1 MTDRPVPDASGPT
14 TGPARARVLPGL
26 LRRMAGSMGL
36 SARLL
41 VLTVLFVIVAEVLIY
56 LPSVASYRYNWLN
69 DRLAAARVAALVLD
83 AAPDETLSGEIEM
96 SLLAGVGAKAIAVRG
111 GERRR
116 LLASG
121 DMPAEVA
128 KVVDLRRPAW
138 PDLLHDALETLL
150 SPPGNVIRV
159 VGSAGMD
166 VDLVEMILDEQP
178 LRQAMLEFSR
188 NLIVLTLIISGITAG
203 LLYVALQWVIVR
215 PVRRLS
221 GNIAAFASH
230 PEDAARV
237 IEPTGRSDEI
247 GRAEEALARME
258 VTLAGELRQK
268 RRLAELGLAVSKINH
283 ELRNMLTTAQLLTER
298 LDRTNDETAQRVAPR
313 LVATLDRAISFC
325 EATLAYGRA
334 TEPLPQRRMV
344 PLGPLVDE
352 LSHLTELSPGSGI
365 VFSGEVPPNLSIDAD
380 PEQLSRILVNLVRN
394 AVQAL
399 SQAGATEGEPRIT
412 VTAAR
417 RQREVTITLEDNGP
431 GVPERVREGIFGVFQ
446 SGSRAG
452 GTGLGLA
459 ITAELVHLHG
469 GTIRLEDT
477 PAGSRFR
484 VTIPDR
490 GAHRETG

>member
-1 MTDRPVPDASGPT
+1 MKSAGPPT
-14 TGPARARVLPGL
+14 FFRRV
-26 LRRMAGSMGL
+26 AGSTGL

-41 VLTVLFVIVAEVLIY
+41 VLTVLFVMVAEILIY
-56 LPSVASYRYNWLN
+56 LPSVASYRSNWLN

-116 LLASG
+116 LLASE
-121 DMPAEVA
+121 DLPAEIH
-128 KVVDLRRPAW
+128 KVVDLRHPTW
-138 PDLLHDALETLL
+138 PELMSDAVATLL

-166 VDLVEMILDEQP
+166 VDLVEMIFDEQP
-178 LRQAMLEFSR
+178 LREAMLDFSR
-188 NLIVLTLIISGITAG
+188 NLLLLTLIISGITAG
-203 LLYVALQWVIVR
+203 LLYFALQWVIVR

-247 GRAEEALARME
+247 GLAEEALAQME
-258 VTLAGELRQK
+258 TTLAGELRQK

-298 LDRTNDETAQRVAPR
+298 LDRVSDETAQRVAPR

-334 TEPLPQRRMV
+334 TEPLPQRRKI
-344 PLGPLVDE
+344 PLAPVVEE
-352 LSHLTELSPGSGI
+352 LAHLTELSPGSGI
-365 VFSGEVPPNLSIDAD
+365 AFTAQVPEGLMIDAD
-380 PEQLSRILVNLVRN
+380 REQLTRILVNLVRN

-399 SQAGATEGEPRIT
+399 SQAGATEGDPRIT
-412 VTAAR
+412 ITAKR
-417 RQREVTITLEDNGP
+417 ERREVTITVEDNGP
-431 GVPERVREGIFGVFQ
+431 GVPERVREGLFGVFQ
-446 SGSRAG
+446 SASRSG

-469 GTIRLEDT
+469 GSISLADT
-477 PAGSRFR
+477 VTGSCFCL
-484 VTIPDR
+484 TIPDR
-490 GAHRETG
+490 AGHRKEV

>member
-1 MTDRPVPDASGPT
+1 MKANAPTFLRRVAGT
-14 TGPARARVLPGL
+14 TG
-26 LRRMAGSMGL
+26 L
-36 SARLL
+36 SGRLL
-41 VLTVLFVIVAEVLIY
+41 VLTVLFVMVAEVLIY
-56 LPSVASYRYNWLN
+56 LPSVASFRYNWLN

-83 AAPDETLSGEIEM
+83 AAPDETLSGEVEM
-96 SLLAGVGAKAIAVRG
+96 SLLEGVGAKAIAVRG

-116 LLASG
+116 LLASE
-121 DMPAEVA
+121 DVPAEIH
-128 KVVDLRRPAW
+128 KVVDLRHPTW
-138 PDLLHDALETLL
+138 PELLSDALETLL

-159 VGSAGMD
+159 VGAAGMD
-166 VDLVEMILDEQP
+166 VDLVEMIFDEGP

-188 NLIVLTLIISGITAG
+188 NLLLLTLIISGITAG
-203 LLYVALQWVIVR
+203 LLYFALQWVIVR

-247 GRAEEALARME
+247 GLAEEALAQME
-258 VTLAGELRQK
+258 TTLAGELRQK

-298 LDRTNDETAQRVAPR
+298 LDRVNDETAQRVAPR

-334 TEPLPQRRMV
+334 TEPLPQRRMM
-344 PLGPLVDE
+344 PLRPLMEE
-352 LSHLTELSPGSGI
+352 LAHLTELSPAGGI
-365 VFSGEVPPNLSIDAD
+365 AFEARVPDGLMIDAD
-380 PEQLSRILVNLVRN
+380 REQLTRILVNLVRN

-399 SQAGATEGEPRIT
+399 SQAGATDGEPRIII
-412 VTAAR
+412 TAKR
-417 RQREVTITLEDNGP
+417 ERREVTIRVEDNGP
-431 GVPERVREGIFGVFQ
+431 GVPERVREGLFGVFQ
-446 SGSRAG
+446 SASPTG

-469 GTIRLEDT
+469 GTISLADT
-477 PAGSRFR
+477 VTGSCFCF
-484 VTIPDR
+484 TIPDR
-490 GAHRETG
+490 SGRRKEV